1 MCVYIYIYI
10 YMYIYIF
17 FFQDGSKESGQRQV
31 PTTKVKSEGKMVQQR
46 ASNVG
51 NCLSNNA

>member
-1 MCVYIYIYI
+1 MCVYI
-10 YMYIYIF
+10 YMYIYF

>member
-1 MCVYIYIYI
+1 MYIYIYI
-10 YMYIYIF
+10 
-17 FFQDGSKESGQRQV
+17 QDGSKVSGQCQV

-51 NCLSNNA
+51 NCLSHNA